1 MKKKYSVLVT
11 GYPSMDHII
20 KINSPAK
27 VGFTSIVQNK
37 SNSSIFYGG
46 CSVNIAFALSRL
58 GLPSVPVMRVGAD
71 FESNGFKDFL
81 NSENV
86 PLVGIN
92 KVQEEN
98 TSTSYLLEDNNGDH
112 ITIFYPGAMK
122 EEYFKEVPD
131 DLFEQSELG
140 VITVGPTKDN
150 IYFASK
156 CLEHKLPMVFCMK
169 GDMSVFTQ
177 DFLIEILNNS
187 KVIFTNESERE
198 TIEEIL
204 NINSITDF
212 FDSGICEVI
221 VTTKGKD
228 GSTYYYKED
237 ELLKEG
243 FVAAYDLFEKKDTTG
258 CGDGYISGFLYGY
271 LNNYSIKESCLYGS
285 IVSSFVLSE
294 EGCCTRLPKTSELK
308 KEFTI
313 RRND

>member
-1 MKKKYSVLVT
+1 MEKKYAVLVT

-27 VGFTSIVQNK
+27 VGFTSIVANK

-46 CSVNIAFALSRL
+46 CSVNVAFALSKL

-71 FESNGFKDFL
+71 FEENGFKKFL
-81 NSENV
+81 DSENV

-92 KVQEEN
+92 KVEEEN

-112 ITIFYPGAMK
+112 ITVFYPGAMG
-122 EEYFKEVPD
+122 EEYFKEIPD
-131 DLFEQSELG
+131 ELFSQSELG
-140 VITVGPTKDN
+140 VITVGPKKDN
-150 IYFASK
+150 VYFASK

-169 GDMSVFTQ
+169 GDMSVFTP
-177 DFLIEILNNS
+177 DFLLQILKNS

-204 NINSITDF
+204 DINSITDF

-228 GSTYYYKED
+228 GSSFYYKD
-237 ELLKEG
+237 NKAVKDG

-271 LNNYSIKESCLYGS
+271 LNKYSIKDSCLYGS
-285 IVSSFVLSE
+285 LVSSYVLSE
-294 EGCCTRLPKTSELK
+294 EGCCTRLPTKSELK
-308 KEFTI
+308 KEFEL
-313 RRND
+313 RRVK